1 MIKNLDAY
9 EICRLI
15 MDAQE
20 IIVTL
25 TGQENVTNEETQ
37 YLFNGFQ
44 ELQKALMSQF
54 KKL

>member
-1 MIKNLDAY
+1 MNKNLDA
-9 EICRLI
+9 EDVCRLI

-25 TGQENVTNEETQ
+25 TGQENVTNEEATH
-37 YLFNGFQ
+37 LFNGFQ

>member
-1 MIKNLDAY
+1 MLKNLDAY

-25 TGQENVTNEETQ
+25 TGQDNVTNDEATH
-37 YLFNGFQ
+37 LFNGFQ
-44 ELQKALMSQF
+44 ELQKR
-54 KKL
+54 